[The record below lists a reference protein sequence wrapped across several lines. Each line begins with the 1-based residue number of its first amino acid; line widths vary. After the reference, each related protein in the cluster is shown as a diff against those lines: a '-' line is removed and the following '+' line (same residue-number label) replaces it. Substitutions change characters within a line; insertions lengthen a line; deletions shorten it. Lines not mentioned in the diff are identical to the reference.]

1 MSTGIDGYD
10 VEMIK
15 EVLPHRFPFLLVD
28 RILGV
33 KAGPNPNSREG
44 RTVTA
49 VKCVTINE
57 PMFQGHFPE
66 RSIFPGVLIVEAM
79 AQAGAF
85 AFFQP
90 NDDAFE
96 IMIASISGAK
106 FRRPVVPG
114 DRMEIIVTVEK
125 DRGKMILLDG
135 YAQVDGKKVA
145 EAKVMAYV
153 SLAKGN

>member
-1 MSTGIDGYD
+1 MSVGIDGYN

-15 EVLPHRFPFLLVD
+15 EVLPHRYPFLLVD

-33 KAGPNPNSREG
+33 KDGPIPGSREG

-49 VKCVTINE
+49 VKCITINE
-57 PMFQGHFPE
+57 PIFQGHFPE
-66 RSIFPGVLIVEAM
+66 RAIFPGVLIVEAM
-79 AQAGAF
+79 AQAGAL

-114 DRMEIIVTVEK
+114 DRVELIVTVEK
-125 DRGKMILLDG
+125 DRGKMIVLDG
-135 YAQVDGKKVA
+135 QALVDGKKVA

-153 SLAKGN
+153 SLSN